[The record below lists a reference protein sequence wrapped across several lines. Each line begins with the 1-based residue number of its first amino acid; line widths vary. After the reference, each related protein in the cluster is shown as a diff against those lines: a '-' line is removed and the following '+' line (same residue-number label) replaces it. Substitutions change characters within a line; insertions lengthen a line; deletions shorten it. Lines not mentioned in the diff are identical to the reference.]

1 MGCLTPVPIRV
12 ARYVDPLRKEYDLS
26 SFACGKCPNCVK
38 NRARGWAFRLMR
50 EEKYCTKALFVTL
63 TYREKYLPY
72 SERERL
78 PTLDYN
84 DLRLFIM
91 RCRKAMKAANIPEK
105 LIYYAV
111 GEYGSKNWRP
121 HYHLIMMNCP
131 EDIIV
136 NAWMTRGANG
146 KDAPEAIGHVHFG
159 TVAEASIVYTCKYIA
174 KPSRIPVFQGDDRLK
189 ETSRMSKGIGAN
201 YLTDQ
206 IIDWHKA
213 DVINRLYLPRPD
225 GKKWALPRYYKRK
238 IYDLEEVKLIQEY
251 FAVMADTLAIEKTQE
266 EWIAEAQLVNHKFE
280 LMYENYHSQRWL

>member
-1 MGCLTPVPIRV
+1 MACLTPVPIRV

-50 EEKYCTKALFVTL
+50 EERKATKAFFVTL

-72 SERERL
+72 SAAGL
-78 PTLDYN
+78 PTLEYDH
-84 DLRLFIM
+84 LRTFIM
-91 RCRKAMKAANIPEK
+91 RCRKAMKSQGIEEK

-121 HYHLIMMNCP
+121 HYHIIMFNCP

-136 NAWMTRGANG
+136 NAWMWRGANG
-146 KDAPEAIGHVHFG
+146 KEEPEQLGHVHFG
-159 TVAEASIVYTCKYIA
+159 NVSEPSIIYTCKYIS
-174 KPSRIPVFQGDDRLK
+174 KPSRIPLFEGDDRVK
-189 ETSRMSKGIGAN
+189 ETSRMSKFIGIDYVQNPDVLA
-201 YLTDQ
+201 
-206 IIDWHKA
+206 WHKA
-213 DVINRLYLPRPD
+213 DVLNRLYLPLKD

-251 FAVMADTLAIEKTQE
+251 FSVMADTIAIEKTDE
-266 EWIAEAQLVNHKFE
+266 EWLAEAQLVNHKFE
-280 LMYENYHSQRWL
+280 QMYETYYTSRWL